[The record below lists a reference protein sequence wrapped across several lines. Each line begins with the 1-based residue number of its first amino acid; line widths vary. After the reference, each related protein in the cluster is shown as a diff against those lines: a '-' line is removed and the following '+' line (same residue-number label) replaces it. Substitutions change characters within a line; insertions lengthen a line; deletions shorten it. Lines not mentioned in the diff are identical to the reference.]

1 MFRIVT
7 ALLLSLGLATGVA
20 AAEDHTRFAVDTHYK
35 ILDVPGTVD
44 DPSKVEVRE
53 FFSYACPHC
62 YSLEPSVNAW
72 LKTKPDYINY
82 VRTPVLFLRNAEPLA
97 RAYYVEEALGLVDE
111 IHGPLFDAI
120 HKHREPL
127 FNEPALANFFRKY
140 GVEPDKFNRL
150 YSSFGVSTKVRQAEA
165 LTKEYKIPG
174 VPNFVVNGKY
184 LVLRENLKT
193 ADELFEVIEY
203 LANKEKTGG

>member
-1 MFRIVT
+1 MLRFVT
-7 ALLLSLGLATGVA
+7 ALMLSLGLATTAVA
-20 AAEDHTRFAVDTHYK
+20 AEEHARYAVDTHYK
-35 ILDVPGTVD
+35 ILDVPGNVD

-62 YSLEPSVNAW
+62 YSLEPSVNQW
-72 LKTKPDYINY
+72 LESKPDYINY
-82 VRTPVLFLRNAEPLA
+82 VRTPVLFLPNAEPLA
-97 RAYYVEEALGLVDE
+97 RAYFVADALGLVED
-111 IHGPLFDAI
+111 IHAPLFDAI

-127 FNEPALANFFRKY
+127 FNQPALTNFFRKY
-140 GVEPDKFNRL
+140 GVQPDQFNSL
-150 YSSFGVSTKVRQAEA
+150 YSSFGVSTKTRQAEA

-184 LVLRENLKT
+184 LVLRGNLKST
-193 ADELFEVIEY
+193 DELFDVIEY

>member
-127 FNEPALANFFRKY
+127 LDRK
-140 GVEPDKFNRL
+140 
-150 YSSFGVSTKVRQAEA
+150 S
-165 LTKEYKIPG
+165 
-174 VPNFVVNGKY
+174 VV
-184 LVLRENLKT
+184 
-193 ADELFEVIEY
+193 
-203 LANKEKTGG
+203 

>member
-1 MFRIVT
+1 MLRFMT
-7 ALLLSLGLATGVA
+7 ALLLSLGLATGAA
-20 AAEDHTRFAVDTHYK
+20 AAEDHPRFAVDTHYK
-35 ILDVPGTVD
+35 ILEVPGNVD

-62 YSLEPSVNAW
+62 YSLEPAVNQW
-72 LKTKPDYINY
+72 LENKPDYINY

-97 RAYYVEEALGLVDE
+97 RAYYVEESLGLVDE

-127 FNEPALANFFRKY
+127 FSEPALANFFRKY
-140 GVEPDKFNRL
+140 GVEPEKFNKL
-150 YSSFGVSTKVRQAEA
+150 YSSFGVSTKIRQADA

-193 ADELFEVIEY
+193 TDELFEVIEY
-203 LANKEKTGG
+203 LASKERNGG

>member
-1 MFRIVT
+1 MLRFVT
-7 ALLLSLGLATGVA
+7 ALMLSLGLATTAVA
-20 AAEDHTRFAVDTHYK
+20 AEEHARYAVDTHYK
-35 ILDVPGTVD
+35 ILDVPGNVD

-62 YSLEPSVNAW
+62 YSLEPSVNQW
-72 LKTKPDYINY
+72 LESKPDYINY
-82 VRTPVLFLRNAEPLA
+82 VRTPVLFLQNAEPLA
-97 RAYYVEEALGLVDE
+97 RAYFVADALGLVED
-111 IHGPLFDAI
+111 IHAPLFDAI

-127 FNEPALANFFRKY
+127 FNQPALTNFFRKY
-140 GVEPDKFNRL
+140 GVQPDQFNSL
-150 YSSFGVSTKVRQAEA
+150 YSSFGVSTKTRQAEA

-184 LVLRENLKT
+184 LVLRGNLKST
-193 ADELFEVIEY
+193 DELFDVIEY